1 MREDENPCQIHI
13 QISSTDRPGILAEV
27 LKSVVAFDWDV
38 LDIKQFV
45 FNRLLNLS
53 LLLGSN
59 KSNSIL
65 GLQGA
70 LDEWAIGNGIALQVL
85 AWEKGLRPEVP
96 YKYRSIVTLLSSSL
110 SSAVFHHLT
119 QTFSSR
125 DINILRIEQLDYS
138 DHHC

>member
-1 MREDENPCQIHI
+1 MKEDENPCQIHI
-13 QISSTDRPGILAEV
+13 QIPSTDRPGKDRTEV
-27 LKSVVAFDWDV
+27 LESVVAFDWDV

-45 FNRLLNLS
+45 FNGLLNLS

-85 AWEKGLRPEVP
+85 PWEKGLRPEAP
-96 YKYRSIVTLLSSSL
+96 YKYRSVVTLLGSSL
-110 SSAVFHHLT
+110 SSAVFH
-119 QTFSSR
+119 R
-125 DINILRIEQLDYS
+125 PY
-138 DHHC
+138 